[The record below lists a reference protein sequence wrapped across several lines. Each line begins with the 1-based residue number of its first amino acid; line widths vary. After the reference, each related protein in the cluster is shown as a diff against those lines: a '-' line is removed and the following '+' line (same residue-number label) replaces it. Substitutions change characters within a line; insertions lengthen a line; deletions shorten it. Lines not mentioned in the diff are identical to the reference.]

1 MDRGVFQAP
10 KNLDCNLL
18 AGNFWIQL
26 FKLHEL
32 ANIVRQNKD
41 LEFTEKLNRIREIGR
56 TDGNVEKSEVLAET
70 ETLSWP
76 PEFVN
81 VYLTNHMSNIERER
95 CIHFLGKLIVSIDP
109 KDSAHDIHT

>member
-18 AGNFWIQL
+18 AGNLWIQL

-56 TDGNVEKSEVLAET
+56 TDDNVEKSEVLAET

-95 CIHFLGKLIVSIDP
+95 CIHFLGKLIVSIYP
-109 KDSAHDIHT
+109 KDSAHNIHT

>member
-1 MDRGVFQAP
+1 MDRGVFQVT
-10 KNLDCNLL
+10 KNLDYNLL
-18 AGNFWIQL
+18 AGNLWIQL

-56 TDGNVEKSEVLAET
+56 TDDNVEKIEVLAET

-95 CIHFLGKLIVSIDP
+95 CIHFLGN
-109 KDSAHDIHT
+109 SAHNIHT